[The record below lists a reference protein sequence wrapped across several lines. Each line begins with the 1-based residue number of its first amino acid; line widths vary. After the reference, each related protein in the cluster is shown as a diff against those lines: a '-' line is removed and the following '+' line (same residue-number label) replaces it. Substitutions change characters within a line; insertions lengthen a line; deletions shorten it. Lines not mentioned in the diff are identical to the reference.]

1 MNHNK
6 STLVDDEGQNDGQ
19 VDGQVVLVVDPNDP
33 DDEGGFCYNDA
44 DGNEIEWH
52 TSACPCELC
61 RVSTLELLERVAASR
76 PPLPECDG
84 EDCQGR
90 EGCPGPPRGQTADE
104 MLKEENEWHIARLH
118 SFRPDQD
125 EDFWRAVVESED
137 FGLPLLPLPPGPSPY
152 PGFEDFVRAVESKGD
167 TKPAL
172 LKRSDGAT
180 ILYANR
186 SCTIFAEPGMAKTW
200 MGIEAALASV
210 KLGGR
215 VLWWDFEDKP
225 DTFHDRGKALGK
237 EELKILKGP
246 NVAFVDYSLQ
256 ELHDGGVAQQAL
268 ARAIEWLAQAG
279 LYSLVVIDAAYSSGA
294 PSDGSPVTEWL
305 EQMIVPFRQR
315 KRSVGVLTL
324 DHVPKSRIDRPR
336 GAIGSQDKLAAVDGV
351 AYSLSGRPWTETEDG
366 VMTLRLEKDR
376 LDKVPGHQGSKVAT
390 ITGRTVKGR
399 LTISIDP
406 PANKDDDGG
415 ADVSMLLLAAIAGAG
430 EEGIRGQNVLFKK
443 VTGKGQ
449 AKVEALTTLIG
460 DGLVVQSKSGKAQ
473 VHKITDAGMTVLDEG
488 ADSGE

>member
-84 EDCQGR
+84 EDCQGC
-90 EGCPGPPRGQTADE
+90 EGCPEPPRGQTADE

-137 FGLPLLPLPPGPSPY
+137 FGLPLLPLPPEPSPY
-152 PGFEDFVRAVESKGD
+152 PGFEDFVRAVESKGE

-186 SCTIFAEPGMAKTW
+186 SNTIFAEPGMAKTW

-246 NVAFVDYSLQ
+246 NVAFVDYNLK
-256 ELHDGGVAQQAL
+256 ELDELGAAAQAL
-268 ARAIEWLAQAG
+268 ANAIVWLAEAG
-279 LYSLVVIDAAYSSGA
+279 KYSLVVIDAAESSGA
-294 PSDGSPVTEWL
+294 PSDGAPVTEWFK
-305 EQMIVPFRQR
+305 EMIDPFRRR
-315 KRSVGVLTL
+315 KRSVGVLVL
-324 DHVPKSRIDRPR
+324 DHVPKRRQDRPR
-336 GAIGSQDKLAAVDGV
+336 GAIGSQAKLAKVDG
-351 AYSLSGRPWTETEDG
+351 AAFGLSGRPWTKTKDG

-376 LDKVPGHQGSKVAT
+376 PGDVPGRPGSRVAT
-390 ITGRTVKGR
+390 ITGRTVNGK
-399 LTISIDP
+399 LTITIDP
-406 PANKDDDGG
+406 PTNNDDDG
-415 ADVSMLLLAAIAGAG
+415 
-430 EEGIRGQNVLFKK
+430 
-443 VTGKGQ
+443 
-449 AKVEALTTLIG
+449 
-460 DGLVVQSKSGKAQ
+460 
-473 VHKITDAGMTVLDEG
+473 
-488 ADSGE
+488 